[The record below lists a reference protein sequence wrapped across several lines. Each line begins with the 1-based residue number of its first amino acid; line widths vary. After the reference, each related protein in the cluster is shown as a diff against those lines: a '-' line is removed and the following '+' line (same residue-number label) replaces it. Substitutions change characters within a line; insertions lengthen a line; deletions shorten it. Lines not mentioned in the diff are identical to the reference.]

1 MTNKIRKGLA
11 DNIIL
16 ATDSYKVSHW
26 KQYPPQ
32 TTGVFS
38 FFESRGGEFDEL
50 VFFGL
55 QYFLKRYLEGKIVTE
70 EAIVEAREFY
80 AAHFGT
86 ATLFNE
92 DGWRHILR
100 AHGGRLPVVIK
111 AVPEGTVV
119 PTRNVLMTV
128 ENTDHRVPWITNYL
142 ETLLSQVWY
151 PSTVATG
158 SREMKKTVTEFLRRT
173 GDPALVDF
181 KLHDFGYRGSTS
193 VESAG
198 LGGGAHL
205 VNFKGTDTLAG
216 AELLRQYYKADMP
229 GFSIPAAEHSTITS
243 WGKDREQE
251 AYANMLEQYPEGLV
265 AVVSDSY
272 DIFRACTE
280 LWGRDLREK
289 VLGRNGT
296 LVVRPD
302 SGDPAEV
309 VVRVLD
315 ALGTAFGAQRNA
327 KGYRVLDPHVRVIQ
341 GDGIDRHTLKE
352 VLEAM
357 EEKGWSADNIAFG
370 SGGGLLQKVNRDTL
384 KFAFKCSAIE
394 IAGREWREAYKDPVT
409 DPGKKSK
416 AGRLKLVRDT
426 NGFRTER
433 ENDSSFPNALET
445 VFEDGRVVREYALEE
460 IRQRAAV
467 V

>member
-1 MTNKIRKGLA
+1 MTTRIHKGFA

-32 TTGVFS
+32 TTGVSS
-38 FFESRGGEFDEL
+38 FFESRGGEFQEM

-55 QYFLKRYLEGKIVTE
+55 QYFLKRYLEGIVVTKEGIE
-70 EAIVEAREFY
+70 EARDFF
-80 AAHFGT
+80 AAHFGS
-86 ATLFNE
+86 AAHFNE
-92 DGWRHILR
+92 EGWRYILR
-100 AHGGRLPVVIK
+100 AHGGRLPVIIK
-111 AVPEGTVV
+111 AVREGTVV
-119 PTRNVLMTV
+119 PTHNVLMTV
-128 ENTDHRVPWITNYL
+128 EGTDYRVPWITNYL

-151 PSTVATG
+151 PSTVATV
-158 SREMKKTVTEFLRRT
+158 SREMKKTITESLKRT
-173 GDPALVDF
+173 GDPALIDF

-198 LGGGAHL
+198 LGGAAHL

-243 WGKDREQE
+243 WCKEGERK
-251 AYANMLEQYPEGLV
+251 AYDHMLEQYPEGLV

-272 DIFRACTE
+272 DIYHACTE
-280 LWGRDLREK
+280 IWGKELREK
-289 VLGRNGT
+289 VMKRNGT

-302 SGDPAEV
+302 SGNPPEV

-315 ALGTAFGAQRNA
+315 ALGTAFGTRVND

-341 GDGIDRHTLKE
+341 GDGIDRHSLKE

-384 KFAFKCSAIE
+384 RFAFKCSAIE
-394 IAGREWREAYKDPVT
+394 ISRWGWRDVYKDPVT

-416 AGRLKLVRDT
+416 AGRLKLIRDER
-426 NGFRTER
+426 GFRTER
-433 ENDSSFPNALET
+433 ENDSQLPNVLET
-445 VFEDGRVVREYALEE
+445 VFEDGRVLCDYTLKEVRD
-460 IRQRAAV
+460 RAAV

>member
-1 MTNKIRKGLA
+1 MNNKIRKGFA

-26 KQYPPQ
+26 KQYPPE

-38 FFESRGGEFDEL
+38 FFESRGGEFQEM

-55 QYFLKRYLEGKIVTE
+55 QYFLKKYLEGQVVTE
-70 EAIVEAREFY
+70 EAIVEAREFF

-100 AHGGRLPVVIK
+100 THGGRLPVVIK

-119 PTRNVLMTV
+119 PVHNVLMTV
-128 ENTDHRVPWITNYL
+128 ESTDHRTPWITNYL

-151 PSTVATG
+151 PSTVATV
-158 SREMKKTVTEFLRRT
+158 SREMKKTIMEFLKRT
-173 GDPALVDF
+173 GDPALADF

-289 VLGRNGT
+289 VLGRSGT

-315 ALGTAFGAQRNA
+315 ALGAAFGAQRNK

-394 IAGREWREAYKDPVT
+394 IADKEWREVYKDPIT

-416 AGRLKLVRDT
+416 AGRLKLVRDA

-433 ENDSSFPNALET
+433 ENDSALQNTLET
-445 VFEDGRVVREYALEE
+445 VFEDGRVVREYAFEE

-467 V
+467 